1 MCSKELSVDC
11 RACFISSIFR
21 LSVTTTFSNSFI
33 ISLYQKKLKNA
44 TKSIDK
50 RRKGVYD
57 ILVIDIW
64 WVMALSIG
72 KLNIGYP

>member
-50 RRKGVYD
+50 CRKGVYD
-57 ILVIDIW
+57 IRVIDIR
-64 WVMALSIG
+64 
-72 KLNIGYP
+72 